1 MLTGRLLLTNRESS
15 VQSLAIDFYKN
26 KTAQC
31 MSDLFKPDM
40 NLKTRTKDQGLLVR
54 SVVKDNQAYI
64 QSL

>member
-1 MLTGRLLLTNRESS
+1 
-15 VQSLAIDFYKN
+15 
-26 KTAQC
+26 